1 MSETSK
7 CNSLCRCKTCLEQV
21 ATVLNSADLG
31 VGIVAPTLLAKDE
44 HVTDC
49 ACGPCFW
56 AREKTKKPE
65 TMPPR
70 LAMMSTIDSLLEI
83 AATTD
88 RNILA
93 AKKVRDAEIIKNLFK
108 IVQGVEFN
116 GLCPH
121 GQPYYSCM
129 PCSH

>member
-1 MSETSK
+1 MSEISK

-44 HVTDC
+44 HVPDC

-83 AATTD
+83 AAATD

-93 AKKVRDAEIIKNLFK
+93 AKKVRDAEIVKNLFK